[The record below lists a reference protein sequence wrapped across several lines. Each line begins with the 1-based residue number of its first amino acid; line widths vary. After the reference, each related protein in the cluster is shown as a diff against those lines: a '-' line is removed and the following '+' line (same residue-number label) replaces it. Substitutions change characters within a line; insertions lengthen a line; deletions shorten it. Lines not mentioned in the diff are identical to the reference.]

1 MGIFIFSAILIIGGL
16 IFASQSHS
24 LLQGIYQ
31 AERSFGGLGGL
42 VMVVTDVLGAT
53 DNYETKFRLEVIRA
67 ASAGVAIVGVL
78 VGLYGVSRAI
88 RPINSS
94 ESPAKEPPVRPIPR
108 LNASLSHP
116 PRLPANYPQDGVQ
129 ESGGGPHTWRIKLA
143 EDDLIHTVTFIN
155 RGRHNVVRL
164 NDTILGEYL
173 IQGMKGAIRRFTF
186 TIGQERYPAQ
196 LVTEIGRDWGG
207 IGNGNYTRLY
217 VGDQLI
223 PPRRYGRAVE
233 DVRPIGP
240 DRLSEG
246 PSTPQAVP
254 EYGQLELPR
263 DIGVRQWGIRRK
275 EQHSWQMN
283 LLDGTSHS
291 VTVVQLGTH
300 NLVRL
305 DGAILDEYSIGEH
318 FLTGFSGF
326 FPGSRRVFDFTIAG
340 ERAQLETQ
348 AVWFGYSTRLYVDDQ
363 LIP

>member
-1 MGIFIFSAILIIGGL
+1 
-16 IFASQSHS
+16 
-24 LLQGIYQ
+24 
-31 AERSFGGLGGL
+31 
-42 VMVVTDVLGAT
+42 
-53 DNYETKFRLEVIRA
+53 
-67 ASAGVAIVGVL
+67 
-78 VGLYGVSRAI
+78 
-88 RPINSS
+88 
-94 ESPAKEPPVRPIPR
+94 
-108 LNASLSHP
+108 
-116 PRLPANYPQDGVQ
+116 
-129 ESGGGPHTWRIKLA
+129 
-143 EDDLIHTVTFIN
+143 
-155 RGRHNVVRL
+155 
-164 NDTILGEYL
+164 
-173 IQGMKGAIRRFTF
+173 MKGAIRRFTF

-196 LVTEIGRDWGG
+196 LVTEIGRGREWIG
-207 IGNGNYTRLY
+207 IGNYTRLY

-223 PPRRYGRAVE
+223 PFRRYGRAVE

-283 LLDGTSHS
+283 LPDGTSHS

-305 DGAILDEYSIGEH
+305 DGAILDEYSLWQT
-318 FLTGFSGF
+318 LTGFSGF
-326 FPGSRRVFDFTIAG
+326 FPGSRRVFDFTIEG

>member
-1 MGIFIFSAILIIGGL
+1 
-16 IFASQSHS
+16 
-24 LLQGIYQ
+24 
-31 AERSFGGLGGL
+31 
-42 VMVVTDVLGAT
+42 MVYMGAT
-53 DNYETKFRLEVIRA
+53 DIYESKRKLGLMRA

-88 RPINSS
+88 RPVNPS

-108 LNASLSHP
+108 PNDSILIEGIRFERPP
-116 PRLPANYPQDGVQ
+116 PRRPANYPQDGVQ
-129 ESGGGPHTWRIKLA
+129 DRRGGPHTWRIKLA

-155 RGRHNVVRL
+155 RGRHNVVSL
-164 NDTILGEYL
+164 NDTILGEYS

-196 LVTEIGRDWGG
+196 LVTEIGRGREWIG
-207 IGNGNYTRLY
+207 IGNYTRLY

-223 PPRRYGRAVE
+223 PFRRYGRAVE

-246 PSTPQAVP
+246 PSTPQAGP

-283 LLDGTSHS
+283 LPDGTSHS

-305 DGAILDEYSIGEH
+305 DGAILDEYSLWQP
-318 FLTGFSGF
+318 LTGFSGF
-326 FPGSRRVFDFTIAG
+326 SQVPSGV
-340 ERAQLETQ
+340 
-348 AVWFGYSTRLYVDDQ
+348 STLR
-363 LIP
+363 